1 MKNVRIVMVG
11 DVDAGKST
19 ILGRML
25 VDLGLVTPTKLDEL
39 ETSSAKR
46 GVPIEYSFL
55 LDAFQLERDQAITL
69 DLSRIW
75 VRTPQA
81 EFVFVDAP
89 GHREL
94 IRNLLSGASE
104 VDAAVMVVAADEG
117 ITQQTRRQALFLR
130 WFGFGSVLVAVN
142 KLDLAS
148 DPRATF
154 EERAAQVRTFLDQLG
169 MRPRAIVPVAA
180 RSGDN
185 IVRTGPLTAWWDGPT
200 LVDALGTL
208 ERASSQDDGPL
219 RFVVQ
224 DVYRRDGKRLIA
236 GRIESGTLV
245 RGEHVTFWPLQTGAR
260 VVEISAWP
268 HVLGSAGTDASIAV
282 ELDARVFVDRG
293 AVGSRATDA
302 PELGHVVQTTVVWL
316 GADPV
321 YAGEALR
328 MRLGTRE
335 IPVTLQRIEE
345 IVDPDTLEPREAD
358 VLRSGDVG
366 VASLVARELIAADVN
381 VPGSSIGRF
390 VLVRGGAI
398 VAGGR
403 VDVVLGRAR
412 GEGATNVVAMTSSV
426 ERHER
431 SARNGHTGGVFWLT
445 GLPSA
450 GKSTVAMAAQRML
463 FERGR
468 HVYVLDGDTLRTSLN
483 VDLGF
488 SDEDRSENVRRTA
501 AVAGVFADAGF
512 IVICALISPF
522 AADRDLARAAYPN
535 AFHEIYV
542 ACDLQTAEK
551 RDVKGH
557 YERAR
562 RGELA
567 HFTGVSSPYEV
578 PAHPDFVVDTAV
590 HRIEESASALLEYI
604 ETHVGRR

>member
-1 MKNVRIVMVG
+1 VKNVRIVMVG

-19 ILGRML
+19 ILGRLL
-25 VDLGLVTPTKLDEL
+25 VDLGLVTPAKLEEL
-39 ETSSAKR
+39 ENSSAKR

-75 VRTPQA
+75 VRTPEA
-81 EFVFVDAP
+81 EYVFVDAP

-117 ITQQTRRQALFLR
+117 ITLQTRRQALFLR
-130 WFGFGSVLVAVN
+130 WFGFANVLVAIN
-142 KLDLAS
+142 KLDLAG
-148 DPRATF
+148 DPQAAYEQRAG
-154 EERAAQVRTFLDQLG
+154 EVRAFLDQLG

-180 RSGDN
+180 RSGDG
-185 IVRTGPLTAWWDGPT
+185 IVKPGPLTTWWTGPT
-200 LVDALGTL
+200 LLDALATL
-208 ERASSQDDGPL
+208 ERAQTREDGAL

-236 GRIESGTLV
+236 GRIESGTLE
-245 RGEHVTFWPLQTGAR
+245 RGEPLTFWPLQTGAR
-260 VVEISAWP
+260 VVAIHQWP
-268 HVLGSAGTDASIAV
+268 REVDSAGTGASVAV

-293 AVGSRATDA
+293 AVGSRAIDA
-302 PELGHVVQTTVVWL
+302 PELGHVAQTTIVWL
-316 GADPV
+316 GRDPV
-321 YAGEALR
+321 RSGEALR

-335 IPVTLQRIEE
+335 IPVTLQKIEE
-345 IVDPDTLEPREAD
+345 MIDPDSLEPREAEE
-358 VLRSGDVG
+358 LRSGDVG
-366 VASLVARELIAADVN
+366 VVSLVARELIAADTTLAE
-381 VPGSSIGRF
+381 SSIGRF
-390 VLVRGGAI
+390 VLLRAGAI

-403 VDVVLGRAR
+403 VDAVVGHAR
-412 GEGATNVVAMTSSV
+412 SEGATNVVAMTSSV
-426 ERHER
+426 ERAER
-431 SARNGHTGGVFWLT
+431 SVRNGHAGGVFWLT

-450 GKSTVAMAAQRML
+450 GKSTVAMATQRML

-468 HVYVLDGDTLRTSLN
+468 QVYVLDGDTLRTSLN

-501 AVAGVFADAGF
+501 AVAGVFADAGMV
-512 IVICALISPF
+512 VICALISPS
-522 AADRDLARAAYPN
+522 AADRELARAAYPN
-535 AFHEIYV
+535 GFHEIYV

-557 YERAR
+557 YQRAR

-567 HFTGVSSPYEV
+567 HFTGVSSPYEI
-578 PAHPDFVVDTAV
+578 PEHPELRVDTTT
-590 HRIEESASALLEYI
+590 HTIEESAAQLLEYI
-604 ETHVGRR
+604 ERSVMR